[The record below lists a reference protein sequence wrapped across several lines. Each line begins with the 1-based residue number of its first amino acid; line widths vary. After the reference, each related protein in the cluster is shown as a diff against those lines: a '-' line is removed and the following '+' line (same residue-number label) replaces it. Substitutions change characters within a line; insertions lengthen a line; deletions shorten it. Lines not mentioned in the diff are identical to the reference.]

1 MLKKY
6 IGISLITASI
16 AVAGCSSSDD
26 DDGGV
31 TTPEA
36 PEAEA
41 PGGEEAPEGEE
52 TPGGEVPEGGSP
64 AVVDGTIVVPQEF
77 TPADGTS
84 LNLAETLTNGIGD
97 NTFTTLVTAAGDA
110 GLVDALG
117 GAGPLTVFAP
127 TDAAFAALGAENIPT
142 DAATL
147 ATVLQGHIVAGALD
161 AGTVVANPGANI
173 TDLNGGSIAITTNA
187 DGAILVGGAGILAAD
202 VQTTNGIIHV
212 IDTVIV
218 GSGGGE
224 AEGEEETPV
233 VVDPNATAVT
243 EASLIALNEAGF
255 TEYVTLHTN
264 AALGGVFDE
273 NQWTAFIPSNNAIP
287 DDVDQAAAF
296 QVVNNHLLTN
306 GAFTAAQLL
315 ADNPPTANGGAEL
328 TFGGT
333 ADALTVNGFTATPI
347 VIEGISA
354 NLFAIDGV
362 ITP

>member
-26 DDGGV
+26 DDTGALV
-31 TTPEA
+31 PEA

-41 PGGEEAPEGEE
+41 PEGEGPE
-52 TPGGEVPEGGSP
+52 IGGP
-64 AVVDGTIVVPQEF
+64 AVVDGTIVVPQDF
-77 TPADGTS
+77 TPADDAT

-142 DAATL
+142 DVATL

-202 VQTTNGIIHV
+202 IQTTNGIIHV

-224 AEGEEETPV
+224 GEGEGEGEEGTPA

-243 EASLIALNEAGF
+243 EPSLIALNEAGF

-273 NQWTAFIPSNNAIP
+273 NQWTAFIPSNDAIP
-287 DDVDQAAAF
+287 DDIDQAMAF

-347 VIEGISA
+347 VVEGISA

>member
-26 DDGGV
+26 DDTGALV
-31 TTPEA
+31 PEV
-36 PEAEA
+36 PEV
-41 PGGEEAPEGEE
+41 EAPEGEVPE
-52 TPGGEVPEGGSP
+52 VEVPEGEAPEVGGP
-64 AVVDGTIVVPQEF
+64 AVVDGTIVVPQDF
-77 TPADGTS
+77 TPADDAT

-117 GAGPLTVFAP
+117 GPGPLTVFAP

-142 DAATL
+142 DAAAL

-161 AGTVVANPGANI
+161 SGTVVANPGANV

-187 DGAILVGGAGILAAD
+187 DGAILVGGAGILTAD
-202 VQTTNGIIHV
+202 IQTTNGIIHV

-218 GSGGGE
+218 GSGGDEG
-224 AEGEEETPV
+224 EGEEETPV
-233 VVDPNATAVT
+233 AVDPNATAVT
-243 EASLIALNEAGF
+243 EPSLIALNEAGF

-273 NQWTAFIPSNNAIP
+273 NQWTAFIPSNDAIP

-315 ADNPPTANGGAEL
+315 ADNPPTANGGAAL

-354 NLFAIDGV
+354 ILFAIDGV